1 MLYNRVAVAAI
12 KLGAGNVEQMGKNSK
27 TVLIESIQWLKEQY
41 ERTEDISYLE
51 KAVWHIYAYMEMGY
65 IYDDGQE
72 EFDSVLHLLGKNR
85 EDLFPKSKWN
95 LIRVPLSKTK
105 INTILGKWNP
115 KLQSMKVT
123 EAVDDIICHAKNRE
137 EGTYLYHCGKVIA
150 EEGDE
155 KLWQNTFRLYINQD
169 EAILHNVNQNRYYLL
184 EQEKA

>member
-1 MLYNRVAVAAI
+1 MFYNRVAVAAI

-41 ERTEDISYLE
+41 ERTEDNSYLE

-72 EFDSVLHLLGKNR
+72 KFDSVLYLLGKNR
-85 EDLFPKSKWN
+85 EDLFPKNKWN
-95 LIRVPLSKTK
+95 QIRVPLSKTK

-115 KLQSMKVT
+115 KLQSMRVA
-123 EAVDDIICHAKNRE
+123 EAVDDIIRHTKNRE

-150 EEGDE
+150 GEGDE
-155 KLWQNTFRLYINQD
+155 KLWQNTFRLYINQE

-184 EQEKA
+184 EQEKD